1 MIGSILIYAG
11 SLLIT
16 IWGIIH
22 IIPTKHVMN
31 HFDKNKWENREIIMM
46 EWIAEG
52 ITLCFIG
59 LLVFLVNFFGQP
71 PSELAHIVLRLSAA
85 MLAIM
90 ATWTLI
96 TGAVTSFRP
105 LKICPFIKLIA
116 GTLIYF
122 GSYL

>member
-1 MIGSILIYAG
+1 MTGTILIYIG
-11 SLLIT
+11 SLLI
-16 IWGIIH
+16 ISWGVIH
-22 IIPTKHVMN
+22 IIPTKFVLS
-31 HFDKNKWENREIIMM
+31 HFEKKKWENREIILM
-46 EWIAEG
+46 EWISEG
-52 ITLCFIG
+52 ITLFFIG
-59 LLVFLVNFFGQP
+59 LLVFLVNFYGQP
-71 PSELAHIVLRLSAA
+71 KTELSHIVLRLCAA
-85 MLAIM
+85 MLAVM